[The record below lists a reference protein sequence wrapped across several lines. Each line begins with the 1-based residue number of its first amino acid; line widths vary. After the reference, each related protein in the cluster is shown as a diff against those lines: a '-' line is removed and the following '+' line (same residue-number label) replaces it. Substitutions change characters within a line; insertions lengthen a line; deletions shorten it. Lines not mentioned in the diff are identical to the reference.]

1 MYRVMIVDDEPYIR
15 KGLKNILNWEQ
26 AGFRITS
33 EAHDGSDA
41 FEKLNDRSVDV
52 IITDIRMPNIDGIGL
67 IKKVSN
73 IYPGIKFIVLSAYDD
88 FRYVKEAFKLGVTD
102 YVLKSEMTGEQFR
115 RMLTE
120 FEQDFR
126 MDRLRSQAV
135 RENIFSRYVQN
146 GENVSGEDEQFLRKT
161 GFLTG
166 NVKIGVVAIRICT
179 NQNINLQDILSLFY
193 KIGDEGEQKK
203 RTCLYFKGCFLI
215 FHNFGPDAEWNTADR
230 IFTGFFKDAA
240 EKINTEYQKEIIGGW
255 CMNES
260 EELMLRSPVQRAIEG
275 MENCFDKGRG
285 KLFSYKQLRT
295 ACPGRSVQIQER
307 LTKLEELLKE
317 QKVSQDRFDE
327 FAVSGIA
334 YSDIPPAVRRNLF
347 SSYLDLIEGYIN
359 QSRFLGF
366 EKIGEEIR
374 DFRSKSEQFGTA
386 ADYDKFLRDL
396 FLRLDQG
403 VCGKSLLV
411 KKAVSFLH
419 NNYCRP
425 ISVDDIARKA
435 GVTANHLTRIFSME
449 TGYSPT
455 QYLRELRLNR
465 AVSLLQNTDMKISGV
480 SRSVG
485 YENVEHFSRVFKRK
499 YGISPKRYS
508 T

>member
-1 MYRVMIVDDEPYIR
+1 MIVDDEPYIR

-26 AGFRITS
+26 TGFRITS

-67 IKKVSN
+67 IKKVSDT
-73 IYPGIKFIVLSAYDD
+73 YPGIKFIVLSAYDD

-126 MDRLRSQAV
+126 MDRLRAQAV
-135 RENIFSRYVQN
+135 RENIFRRYVQN
-146 GENVSGEDEQFLRKT
+146 GANVSKEDDQFLRGT
-161 GFLTG
+161 GFLSG
-166 NVKIGVVAIRICT
+166 RVKIGVMAVKICT
-179 NQNINLQDILSLFY
+179 NEEINSQDILSLFY
-193 KIGDEGEQKK
+193 KIGDEGEHKK
-203 RTCLYFKGCFLI
+203 RTCLYFKECFLI
-215 FHNFGPDAEWNTADR
+215 FHNFAQEAEWNTADR
-230 IFTGFFKDAA
+230 IFTGYFKTAA
-240 EKINTEYQKEIIGGW
+240 EKIDSEYKKEIIGGW
-255 CMNES
+255 SLNES
-260 EELMLRSPVQRAIEG
+260 EELTLRAPVQKAIEG
-275 MENCFDKGRG
+275 MENYFVKGRG
-285 KLFSYKQLRT
+285 KLFSYKQLT
-295 ACPGRSVQIQER
+295 AAYPGRSVNIQER
-307 LTKLEELLKE
+307 LNKLKELLKE
-317 QKVSQDRFDE
+317 QKVSQDRFGE

-334 YSDIPPAVRRNLF
+334 YSDVLPAVRRNLF

-366 EKIGEEIR
+366 EKIGKEIR

-396 FLRLDQG
+396 FLQLDQG
-403 VCGKSLLV
+403 VSGKSLLV

-425 ISVDDIARKA
+425 ISVDDIAREA
-435 GVTANHLTRIFSME
+435 GVTANHLTRIFSAE
-449 TGYSPT
+449 TGYSPI

-465 AVSLLQNTDMKISGV
+465 AVSLLQNTDMKIANV
-480 SRSVG
+480 AQSVG
-485 YENVEHFSRVFKRK
+485 YENVEHFSRVFKKK
-499 YGISPKRYS
+499 YSISPKRYS